1 MKGMTV
7 IIMKTVKVKNPAGV
21 KNKPERRYDID
32 WLRVLAML
40 SIFLFHCARFF
51 NYEDWHVKNNQLD
64 LGLSVFISFLV
75 LWIMPLFF
83 LLSGEGSYF
92 ALGFRTS
99 GQYITERFKRLVV
112 PLFFDMFV
120 IIVPLQVY
128 IERVSHSQ
136 FVGSF
141 IEFYPHYFDGFYAFG
156 GNFAWMGLHLW
167 FLEFLFIFSLLSL
180 PLFLYLRKE
189 AVQRRI
195 SRVDVFFKK
204 PGAIFLLV
212 IPLIIMELLVDLQP
226 EGIGTRGFAGWSLVL
241 YLLFFIYGYLIAS
254 DLSFKEAIERHRRI
268 ALVMGLV
275 TSILL
280 ITTRYYFDVL
290 SHKFP
295 SHSLAYILEAVLR
308 PSGSWF
314 LLVAILGFGSK
325 YLSFNNRVLKYAN
338 EAVLPFYILHQ
349 TVIVTIGFYIMNWSA
364 GVMVKYLIIS
374 TSSFAIIVSLYEV
387 IRRINWLRFLFGMR
401 PKKRLLGHD
410 R

>member
-1 MKGMTV
+1 
-7 IIMKTVKVKNPAGV
+7 
-21 KNKPERRYDID
+21 
-32 WLRVLAML
+32 ML